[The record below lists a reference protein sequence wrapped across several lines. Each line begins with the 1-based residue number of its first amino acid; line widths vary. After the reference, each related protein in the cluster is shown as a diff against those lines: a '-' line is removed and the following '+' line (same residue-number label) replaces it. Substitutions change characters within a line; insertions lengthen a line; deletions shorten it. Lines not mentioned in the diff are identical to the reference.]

1 MSELSKFFQIRKLEV
16 PKKICAR
23 CLCDTSISSITFS
36 SNGICNFCES
46 HDRLA
51 GEYSNLDENK
61 IRLEKYV
68 KKIKTSAKA
77 KSYDCIVGVS
87 GGTDSSYLLYYAK
100 EILGLRPLAVHFDNG
115 WNSDQAVTNIKKI
128 TDKLGIDLETVV
140 ANWEEF
146 KEIQKAFLHASVPCV
161 ETPTD
166 VAIHGILFRAANKEG
181 IKYILGGQNYKTE
194 GTVPK
199 EWGYLDGT
207 YIKSVVSKFGKIK
220 LKTFPNLSLLNIF
233 YFTFIKGIRQIPVLN
248 FIDYEK
254 SKAKQLLAD
263 KFGWSDY
270 GGHHYE
276 NIYSKFAFGWYLP
289 IKFGIDKRKI
299 SLSGPIRSGL
309 ITKEYGLNQI
319 ESLAEIPE
327 EFIEY
332 TFQKLG
338 ITTKEAAKIIEK
350 VNQSYKDFPT
360 SESLLKRFR
369 ILILFFV
376 KLGIFPKVLYEKYID
391 VD

>member
-1 MSELSKFFQIRKLEV
+1 MSKLSNYFDI
-16 PKKICAR
+16 KKINEPLKRCAR
-23 CLCDTSISSITFS
+23 CLCDTSISSIKFDTD
-36 SNGICNFCES
+36 GICNFCQS

-51 GEYSNLDENK
+51 SEYADPNLNQIKFEELLAKVKANGKNK
-61 IRLEKYV
+61 
-68 KKIKTSAKA
+68 A
-77 KSYDCIVGVS
+77 YDCIVGVS

-100 EILGLRPLAVHFDNG
+100 EILNLRPLAVHFDNG

-128 TDKLGIDLETVV
+128 TDKLKIDLETVV
-140 ANWEEF
+140 ANWVEF
-146 KEIQKAFLHASVPCV
+146 REIQKAFLNASVPCI

-166 VAIHGILFRAANKEG
+166 VAIHGILFRAAAKEG

-207 YIKSVVSKFGKIK
+207 YIKSVVAKFSKQK
-220 LKTFPNLSLLNIF
+220 LKTFPNLSLFNIF
-233 YFTFIKGIRQIPVLN
+233 YFTFMKGIRQIPVLN
-248 FIDYEK
+248 FIDYD
-254 SKAKQLLAD
+254 KAKAKALLSE

-289 IKFGIDKRKI
+289 VKFGIDKRKI

-309 ITKEYGLNQI
+309 ISRENGLSQI
-319 ESLAEIPE
+319 ESLASIPQD
-327 EFIEY
+327 FIEY
-332 TFQKLG
+332 TFQKLE
-338 ITTKEAAKIIEK
+338 ISPAEAVQILDRE
-350 VNQSYKDFPT
+350 NHTYKDFHT
-360 SESLLKRFR
+360 SESILRRLRIFILL
-369 ILILFFV
+369 FV

-391 VD
+391 TN